1 MIVISFDIPRLK
13 DIHAKHR
20 WKKVEN
26 GEVER
31 MDWQSDFEITVSSSA
46 KAVDVLSAS
55 Q

>member
-1 MIVISFDIPRLK
+1 MIVISFDIPRQR

-20 WKKVEN
+20 RKVEN

-31 MDWQSDFEITVSSSA
+31 MDWQSYFEIAMSA

>member
-1 MIVISFDIPRLK
+1 MVIPFDIPRLK

-20 WKKVEN
+20 WKVEN
-26 GEVER
+26 GDVER